1 MGSSCVP
8 VNFKTLDQVLLAWL
22 GVMSVVTFFMF
33 GYDKW
38 RAGRAGERVSEAR
51 LIWFSALGGWLGGLL
66 GMIVFRHKTSKGS
79 FKLKFAIALLPGL
92 AGWWARFHWP

>member
-1 MGSSCVP
+1 M
-8 VNFKTLDQVLLAWL
+8 NLKTVDQVLLAWL
-22 GVMSVVTFFMF
+22 GVLSVVTFLMF

-38 RAGRAGERVSEAR
+38 RAGRGGERVSEAR
-51 LIWFSALGGWLGGLL
+51 LIWLSALGGWLGGLL
-66 GMIVFRHKTSKGS
+66 GMIVFRHKTAKWS